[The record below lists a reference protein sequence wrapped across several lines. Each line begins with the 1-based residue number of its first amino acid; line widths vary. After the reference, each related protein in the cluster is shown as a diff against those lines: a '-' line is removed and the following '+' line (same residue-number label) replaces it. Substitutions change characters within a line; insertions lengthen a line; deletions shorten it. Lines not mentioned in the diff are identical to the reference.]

1 MTFDVSRV
9 RAILFDL
16 DGTLADTDDEYVR
29 EAARWVRPVQFL
41 FPRRDPTPFLRWAV
55 MTAEAPVNTLM
66 ALPDWLGIDDELVK
80 LMNWLS
86 DRRGSARIGH
96 YMIMAGV
103 KTLLERLSQRYPMA
117 VITARPERGARVML
131 EQLGLSRFFQLTVS
145 AQTAPHTKPY
155 PDPVHWAARALST
168 PVKDCVMIGD
178 TTVDIL
184 AGRRAGA
191 QTIGVLCGFGQH
203 AELERVGADLI
214 LNHTADLS
222 QILST

>member
-80 LMNWLS
+80 FMNWLS
-86 DRRGSARIGH
+86 EGDFITNEEHRSA
-96 YMIMAGV
+96 A
-103 KTLLERLSQRYPMA
+103 
-117 VITARPERGARVML
+117 
-131 EQLGLSRFFQLTVS
+131 
-145 AQTAPHTKPY
+145 
-155 PDPVHWAARALST
+155 
-168 PVKDCVMIGD
+168 
-178 TTVDIL
+178 
-184 AGRRAGA
+184 
-191 QTIGVLCGFGQH
+191 
-203 AELERVGADLI
+203 
-214 LNHTADLS
+214 
-222 QILST
+222 